1 MTQLPYPL
9 KSQLSNTEELEKM
22 EEKYKSSKALLK
34 LIVQTLDD
42 NLERSIKNSDSE
54 KMFEDPNWA
63 YRNAYLAGYREGL
76 RTSRKII
83 IKE

>member
-1 MTQLPYPL
+1 MMKLPYLL
-9 KSQLSNTEELEKM
+9 KCQLSEAGEIDQM
-22 EEKYKSSKALLK
+22 EQRYTTAKPLIE

-42 NLERSIKNSDSE
+42 TLAKEVKEADSE

-83 IKE
+83 TKE